1 MIEVGQFCHVKC
13 SRYLDYGI
21 KKNDLIYV
29 AGDTMVAVDEK
40 DPYAY
45 RKIFLAARTND
56 GHVDAQAKA
65 LTVDAVNL
73 NPVSKSKQKKLYAQL
88 EEDFKKEEED

>member
-1 MIEVGQFCHVKC
+1 MIEVGQFCNVKC
-13 SRYLDYGI
+13 SRYVDYGI
-21 KKNDLIYV
+21 QKGDLIYV
-29 AGDTMVAVDEK
+29 AGESMVAVDEG

-65 LTVDAVNL
+65 LTIDGVNL
-73 NPVSKSKQKKLYAQL
+73 KPVSKSKQKKLYAQL
-88 EEDFKKEEED
+88 EEDFAQEEES